1 MLLNAEQS
9 TLVLIDLQKKLMPV
23 ISHGESVLAE
33 NLRLA
38 RIAKLMG
45 IPVIATEQ
53 IPEKL
58 GHNDDEI
65 SGLADQTV
73 TKIHFD
79 ACGGGLID
87 AIPNDRKQVII
98 GGCEAH
104 VCMMQTALSLLAA
117 GFGVWVVEN
126 ATGSRNDNDRDA
138 ALERLQQA
146 GAVIVTV
153 EMAAFEWMQHCEHPR
168 FREVQKLIK
177 S

>member
-1 MLLNAEQS
+1 MLMNAEQS

-23 ISHGESVLAE
+23 IGHGDSVLSESV
-33 NLRLA
+33 RLA
-38 RIAKLMG
+38 RIARLLKV
-45 IPVIATEQ
+45 PVIATEQ

-58 GHNDDEI
+58 GHSDDEI
-65 SGLADQTV
+65 AGLADQTI

-79 ACGGGLID
+79 ACGGGLVNT
-87 AIPNDRKQVII
+87 IPSDRKQVII

-104 VCMMQTALSLLAA
+104 VCMLQTALSLLAA

-126 ATGSRNDNDRDA
+126 ATGSRHDNDRDA

-146 GAVIVTV
+146 GATIVTV
-153 EMAAFEWMQHCEHPR
+153 EMVAFEWMQHCEHPN

-177 S
+177 